1 MARSI
6 QEIREH
12 IAAKSKAARDLHQK
26 ATDEK
31 RGLTPEEK
39 SQWDAT
45 VREHTELEAEL
56 ATAESSAVGADER
69 GNWLREAE
77 ERNKFEARRNAGGP
91 PDPKAPV
98 TAYER
103 AAAFTAWAMGRHA
116 RPGADLLCQRAGI
129 DFRIATLEL
138 DLHRGFNIAGMPIG
152 APKSYRELAE
162 QNEQRAAVRENR
174 EQRAYQKVNFT
185 TAGIKDA
192 DGSLGGYTV
201 PDEMMGPLDA
211 ALLQWGGMRQVAKV
225 ISTAGGADYPIPTSD
240 DTAQKGEIIGENT
253 SVNEQEVTFGQ
264 LILGSYKYSSKMIRV
279 SVELIQDS
287 VLNLPAFL
295 GEALGTRLGRITND
309 HFTTGTGT
317 SQPRGVVT
325 AAANSGQ
332 TAQTAGALKYP
343 EIMTLKHSVDP
354 AYRQGALFMMGDA
367 ILKRMKEMADSQ
379 GRPLW
384 LPSLLP
390 GEPPTFDGDRYV
402 INQSMPTAAATKGLL
417 YGDFSKYLI
426 REVRGVTL
434 MRLDERYADLHQVGF
449 LAFAR
454 YDGDLLNA
462 GTNPVKYLTLA

>member
-1 MARSI
+1 MKRSI

-12 IAAKSKAARDLHQK
+12 IAAKSKAARELHDK
-26 ATDEK
+26 VTAEK

-56 ATAESSAVGADER
+56 ATAEAESVGLNERSA
-69 GNWLREAE
+69 WLREAE
-77 ERNKFEARRNAGGP
+77 ERHKFDERRKAGGP

-103 AAAFTAWAMGRHA
+103 AAAFAAWAMGKHA
-116 RPGADLLCQRAGI
+116 PPGADALCQRAGL
-129 DFRIATLEL
+129 DLRSSMVEL
-138 DLHRGFNIAGMPIG
+138 DLHRGYSEGGLPLK
-152 APKSYRELAE
+152 APRSMRELAE
-162 QNEQRAAVRENR
+162 QREIRSAAAREG
-174 EQRAYQKVNFT
+174 RAYQKVNLT

-211 ALLQWGGMRQVAKV
+211 ALLQWGGMRQVARV

-264 LILGSYKYSSKMIRV
+264 LILGTYKYSSKMIRV

-325 AAANSGQ
+325 AAANSTI
-332 TAQTAGALKYP
+332 TASVAGALKYT
-343 EIMTLKHSVDP
+343 EIMGLKHSVDP
-354 AYRQGALFMMGDA
+354 AYRQDALFMMGDT

-402 INQSMPTAAATKGLL
+402 INQSMPTSAATKGLL